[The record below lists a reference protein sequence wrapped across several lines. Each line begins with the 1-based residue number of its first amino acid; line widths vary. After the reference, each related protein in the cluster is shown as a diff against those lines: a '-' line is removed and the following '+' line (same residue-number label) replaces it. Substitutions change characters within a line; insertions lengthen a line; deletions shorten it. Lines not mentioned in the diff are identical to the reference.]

1 MENASLIIS
10 IVSLIVAVMAII
22 ISIVI
27 YKKQQKDEMQSKQDE
42 FDALT
47 EMNSSPFP
55 MSEEMRAKYAKIN
68 YLKKQL
74 GKK

>member
-27 YKKQQKDEMQSKQDE
+27 YKKQRKDEMQSKQDE

-55 MSEEMRAKYAKIN
+55 MSEEMRAKHAKIN
-68 YLKKQL
+68 FLRKRL
-74 GKK
+74 GKD

>member
-1 MENASLIIS
+1 MEEGSLIIS
-10 IVSLIVAVMAII
+10 IVSLIIAVVAII

-27 YKKQQKDEMQSKQDE
+27 YKKQRKDEMQSKQDE
-42 FDALT
+42 FGALT

-55 MSEEMRAKYAKIN
+55 MSEEMRTKYAKIN